1 MQVWE
6 QDPESME
13 KKLVIDVDPLVL
25 VNDPNLT
32 ELLNTLYGSDQGVI
46 RTKTGATD
54 VIKKV
59 LEWVGF
65 VLLKIVEVGVEILL

>member
-46 RTKTGATD
+46 RTQTGATD